1 MIPRRL
7 LNEAQDSEVSLV
19 RNLFVPQSADLR
31 TLAIICSVRK
41 SSRLQNQRQQTT
53 FPDNTTLV
61 GNLVAPI
68 RWDLLTVHALCTRSS
83 AFRQACLSSAC
94 QWPLRHAV
102 ELTSEQGVIAS
113 ALGPVAG
120 WSTVGGPAEVRL
132 KTQVQFEL
140 PKFAVK
146 CSLTVVQ

>member
-1 MIPRRL
+1 MIL
-7 LNEAQDSEVSLV
+7 GLWLNEAQDSEVNLV
-19 RNLFVPQSADLR
+19 GNLFVPQSADLR

-41 SSRLQNQRQQTT
+41 SRLHSQRQQTT
-53 FPDNTTLV
+53 LPHNTTLV

-68 RWDLLTVHALCTRSS
+68 RWDLLTVHVLCTRSS
-83 AFRQACLSSAC
+83 AFRQAFLSSAC

-146 CSLTVVQ
+146 CLLTVVQ

>member
-31 TLAIICSVRK
+31 MLAIICSVRK

-68 RWDLLTVHALCTRSS
+68 RWDLLTVHVLCTRSS
-83 AFRQACLSSAC
+83 AFRQAFFSSGC
-94 QWPLRHAV
+94 QWPLRHAI
-102 ELTSEQGVIAS
+102 ELTAGQGVIAS